1 MYICFI
7 LNKLSI
13 TCLSF
18 ERGGFKATL
27 FLFQKFFISLCKFK
41 KMIHSEDLLRV
52 EKAKGNP
59 LHREVLELRARI
71 AFLKAQL
78 EIYRSQIHDNYYDNK

>member
-1 MYICFI
+1 
-7 LNKLSI
+7 
-13 TCLSF
+13 
-18 ERGGFKATL
+18 
-27 FLFQKFFISLCKFK
+27 
-41 KMIHSEDLLRV
+41 MIHSEDLLRV